1 MGGGEGREESLPSF
15 SMLLIVSRILGA
27 GTMVGLLLL
36 LTNVYCDKLQL
47 HMCNF
52 RV

>member
-1 MGGGEGREESLPSF
+1 MPAFSL
-15 SMLLIVSRILGA
+15 LWIVPRILGA
-27 GTMVGLLLL
+27 GTMVGLLLF

-47 HMCNF
+47 RMCNF